1 MKKSLSKYCIFSIA
15 LFSIILLGGCAKT
28 PKEQAISKSAIY
40 FDTPI
45 TITIYYENNLIP
57 SDDIFQDVFA
67 KCAYYQSI
75 CDRHNKE
82 SELSKLNNRSLK
94 YVTIDNIKMYKVST
108 HLYNM
113 IKSGQDANANYSSQF
128 DITIAPLIDL
138 WDFSHQ
144 YSSSSP
150 SIPTPKAIQDTLKCV
165 NSDSIILKEVN
176 GKYLVG
182 FIGNDNSI
190 QIDLGGLAKGYIAD
204 RIKELLI
211 DNKIESAL
219 IDLGGNIYAL
229 GSHTDG
235 KDFHIGIKKPFSEEG
250 ALIHNVSVSD
260 KSVVTS
266 GVYER
271 FFEYDNHQYHHILS
285 STTGYPAQ
293 TDLLSVTI
301 IADSSLDCDI
311 LSTTCLLIGKDLA
324 TKLVEGLDDVSVIF
338 VTTDYD
344 VITVN

>member
-1 MKKSLSKYCIFSIA
+1 MKKSLSKYYIFSII
-15 LFSIILLGGCAKT
+15 LFSMILLGGCNTA
-28 PKEQAISKSAIY
+28 PKEQAMSKSAIY

-45 TITIYYENNLIP
+45 TITIYYEDELP
-57 SDDIFQDVFA
+57 HSDQIFQKVFA
-67 KCAYYQSI
+67 ECAYYQSI
-75 CDRHNKE
+75 CDRHNE
-82 SELSKLNNRSLK
+82 DSELSKLNSRSLD
-94 YVTIDNIKMYKVST
+94 YVTIEGINMYQISP

-113 IKSGQDANANYSSQF
+113 IKAGCDANSNYSNEF

-138 WDFSHQ
+138 WDFSNQ
-144 YSSSSP
+144 YLSSSP
-150 SIPTPKAIQDTLKCV
+150 TIPTASAIQSALKNV
-165 NSDSIILKEVN
+165 DSDCIILKEAN
-176 GKYLVG
+176 QKYLVG
-182 FIGNDNSI
+182 FAHNSTSV

-211 DNKIESAL
+211 ENEIYNAL

-235 KDFHIGIKKPFSEEG
+235 KDFRVGIKKPFSDNGE
-250 ALIHNVSVSD
+250 LIHTVSISD

-271 FFEYDNHQYHHILS
+271 FFQYNNQQYHHILS
-285 STTGYPAQ
+285 STTGHPAQ
-293 TDLLSVTI
+293 TELLSVTI

-324 TKLVEGLDDVSVIF
+324 TKLVEGLDNVSAIF

-344 VITVN
+344 VITVD